1 MNPPN
6 ECLKEKPRKIVFCHQ
21 KLYSNEKKDRHILSF
36 LHKLGPLFLCRINTE
51 NFNDFSLGISVI
63 QFLKSS

>member
-21 KLYSNEKKDRHILSF
+21 KLYSNEKKHRHIMFPSQ
-36 LHKLGPLFLCRINTE
+36 TWA
-51 NFNDFSLGISVI
+51 VI
-63 QFLKSS
+63 FVSDKHRKF